1 MGMKILGIDT
11 STKTGSVAV
20 VNKNGL
26 VAQYTLSI
34 EVTHSERLMTTLDRV
49 LKDAG
54 LSLDEINGY
63 AVSIG
68 PGSFTGL
75 RVGISTVKGLAF
87 ATGRPIAPVPTLEA
101 MAWNIPFCGHV
112 VCPMLDA
119 KKREVYAGIY
129 RFEGPTLVCEMD
141 AAAVSLPAL
150 FSKIRGTAVF
160 VGEAALFY
168 RAEIEEALS
177 GRALFAPLSH
187 SSPSA
192 GSVAEIGLRM
202 IEQGVVCDLDA
213 LAPMYI
219 RRPEAEVQ
227 WEKRR
232 ISS

>member
-1 MGMKILGIDT
+1 MNILGIET

-20 VNKNGL
+20 VNEKGL

-34 EVTHSERLMTTLDRV
+34 EITHSERLMSTLDRV
-49 LKDAG
+49 LKDAR
-54 LSLDEINGY
+54 LSLDEIHGY

-87 ATGRPIAPVPTLEA
+87 ATGRPIAAVPTLEA
-101 MAWNIPFCGHV
+101 MAWNIPFCGHA

-129 RFEGPTLVCEMD
+129 RFEGAALVCDMD
-141 AAAVSLPAL
+141 AAAIDVHAL
-150 FSKIRGTAVF
+150 LSRITGTAVF
-160 VGEAALFY
+160 VGEAAMLY
-168 RAEIEEALS
+168 RAEIEKALA

-202 IEQGVVCDLDA
+202 IEQDIVSDVDSLS
-213 LAPMYI
+213 PMYI
-219 RRPEAEVQ
+219 RRPEAEVA